1 VDADQLRTLSQWAD
15 GLSRDDRP
23 EMRAA
28 ARAILLLVEEVEDLR
43 ATLLTEIP
51 YDDEPPPEPGPE
63 PDQRVDRDLGFR
75 LRAFARG
82 RFHRE
87 S

>member
-1 VDADQLRTLSQWAD
+1 MDADQLRTLSHWAD
-15 GLSRDDRP
+15 GLSKDDRP
-23 EMRAA
+23 EVRAA
-28 ARAILLLVEEVEDLR
+28 AKAILLLVEEVEGLR

-51 YDDEPPPEPGPE
+51 YDDELELEPAPSS
-63 PDQRVDRDLGFR
+63 DDRVDSALGAR

-87 S
+87 